1 MRYILLLLLA
11 LVLLSSCPG
20 TESADDGRIDII
32 ASSFPAYDAAR
43 AIAGT
48 AADLSML
55 LPAGTDSH
63 SYEPSVDDA
72 MRIAEADLFIYNG
85 GESDSW
91 IGSILDS
98 LDDVNSFR
106 LVDHVP
112 TVLYESEQG
121 IVEGEEDHGHE
132 HDHAM
137 VDEHVWT
144 SLENEMAIVDS
155 LCMVISSIDPDN
167 AETYR
172 QRADDYISRIAGLRD
187 EFRALADNS
196 ERRTIVVADR
206 FPLLY
211 FAREFGLDWF
221 AAYPGCAAQS
231 EPSARTV
238 AAMIDYVNENSI
250 PVILHMELA
259 NTMLSSAIAAETGA
273 RVLQFNSVHNV
284 SRRDFE
290 RGVDYI
296 SLMEE
301 NLAVLEEALN

>member
-1 MRYILLLLLA
+1 MFE
-11 LVLLSSCPG
+11 G
-20 TESADDGRIDII
+20 
-32 ASSFPAYDAAR
+32 
-43 AIAGT
+43 
-48 AADLSML
+48 
-55 LPAGTDSH
+55 
-63 SYEPSVDDA
+63 
-72 MRIAEADLFIYNG
+72 
-85 GESDSW
+85 
-91 IGSILDS
+91 
-98 LDDVNSFR
+98 VNSFR

-144 SLENEMAIVDS
+144 SLENEIAIVDS
-155 LCMVISSIDPDN
+155 LCGVISSIDPDN
-167 AETYR
+167 AEIYR

>member
-1 MRYILLLLLA
+1 MRYILPLLLA

-91 IGSILDS
+91 IDSILDS
-98 LDDVNSFR
+98 LEGVNSFR
-106 LVDHVP
+106 LVDNVP

-155 LCMVISSIDPDN
+155 LCMAISSIDPDN

>member
-1 MRYILLLLLA
+1 MRCILLLLLA

-43 AIAGT
+43 AITGT

-91 IGSILDS
+91 IDSILDS
-98 LDDVNSFR
+98 LDGVNSFR

-167 AETYR
+167 AEIYR

>member
-91 IGSILDS
+91 IDSILDS
-98 LDDVNSFR
+98 LEGVNSFR

-273 RVLQFNSVHNV
+273 HVLQFNSVHNV

>member
-20 TESADDGRIDII
+20 TESADDGRIGII

-91 IGSILDS
+91 IDSILDS

-167 AETYR
+167 AEIYR

-273 RVLQFNSVHNV
+273 HVLQFNSVHNV

>member
-1 MRYILLLLLA
+1 MKA
-11 LVLLSSCPG
+11 ESS
-20 TESADDGRIDII
+20 
-32 ASSFPAYDAAR
+32 
-43 AIAGT
+43 
-48 AADLSML
+48 
-55 LPAGTDSH
+55 
-63 SYEPSVDDA
+63 
-72 MRIAEADLFIYNG
+72 
-85 GESDSW
+85 
-91 IGSILDS
+91 SILDMAMGAIKERVDYEMGHVIDNI
-98 LDDVNSFR
+98 LDPNTN
-106 LVDHVP
+106 P
-112 TVLYESEQG
+112 TKKRKMVL
-121 IVEGEEDHGHE
+121 
-132 HDHAM
+132 
-137 VDEHVWT
+137 T
-144 SLENEMAIVDS
+144 LE
-155 LCMVISSIDPDN
+155 LTPD
-167 AETYR
+167 
-172 QRADDYISRIAGLRD
+172 
-187 EFRALADNS
+187 S

>member
-91 IGSILDS
+91 IDSILDS
-98 LDDVNSFR
+98 LEGVNSFR

-121 IVEGEEDHGHE
+121 IVEGE
-132 HDHAM
+132 
-137 VDEHVWT
+137 
-144 SLENEMAIVDS
+144 
-155 LCMVISSIDPDN
+155 
-167 AETYR
+167 
-172 QRADDYISRIAGLRD
+172 
-187 EFRALADNS
+187 
-196 ERRTIVVADR
+196 
-206 FPLLY
+206 
-211 FAREFGLDWF
+211 
-221 AAYPGCAAQS
+221 
-231 EPSARTV
+231 
-238 AAMIDYVNENSI
+238 
-250 PVILHMELA
+250 
-259 NTMLSSAIAAETGA
+259 
-273 RVLQFNSVHNV
+273 
-284 SRRDFE
+284 
-290 RGVDYI
+290 
-296 SLMEE
+296 
-301 NLAVLEEALN
+301 

>member
-1 MRYILLLLLA
+1 MRYILLLFLA

-20 TESADDGRIDII
+20 TESVDDGRIDII

-91 IGSILDS
+91 IDSILDS
-98 LDDVNSFR
+98 LEGVNSFR

>member
-43 AIAGT
+43 AITGT

-91 IGSILDS
+91 IDSILDS
-98 LDDVNSFR
+98 LDGVNSFR

>member
-91 IGSILDS
+91 IDSILDS
-98 LDDVNSFR
+98 LEGVNSFR

-172 QRADDYISRIAGLRD
+172 QHADDYISRIAALRD

>member
-20 TESADDGRIDII
+20 TESVDDGRIDII

-43 AIAGT
+43 AITGT

-91 IGSILDS
+91 IESILDS
-98 LDDVNSFR
+98 LEGVNSFR
-106 LVDHVP
+106 LVAHVP

-155 LCMVISSIDPDN
+155 LCMAISSIDPDN

-290 RGVDYI
+290 HGVDYI

>member
-91 IGSILDS
+91 IDSILDS
-98 LDDVNSFR
+98 LEGVNSFR

>member
-72 MRIAEADLFIYNG
+72 MRIAGADLFIYNG

-91 IGSILDS
+91 IDSILDS
-98 LDDVNSFR
+98 LDGVNSFR

-250 PVILHMELA
+250 PVVLHMELA

>member
-20 TESADDGRIDII
+20 TESVDDGRIDII

-43 AIAGT
+43 AITGT

-91 IGSILDS
+91 IDSILDS
-98 LDDVNSFR
+98 LEGVNSFR

-112 TVLYESEQG
+112 TVLYESGQG

-155 LCMVISSIDPDN
+155 LCGVISSIDPDN

>member
-32 ASSFPAYDAAR
+32 ASSFPAYGAAR
-43 AIAGT
+43 AITGT

-91 IGSILDS
+91 IDSILDS
-98 LDDVNSFR
+98 LDGVNSFR

-155 LCMVISSIDPDN
+155 LCMVISSIDADN

-187 EFRALADNS
+187 EFQHVPNALEIGAGGIFN
-196 ERRTIVVADR
+196 
-206 FPLLY
+206 
-211 FAREFGLDWF
+211 REKPGLDF
-221 AAYPGCAAQS
+221 
-231 EPSARTV
+231 V
-238 AAMIDYVNENSI
+238 AI
-250 PVILHMELA
+250 
-259 NTMLSSAIAAETGA
+259 G
-273 RVLQFNSVHNV
+273 
-284 SRRDFE
+284 
-290 RGVDYI
+290 
-296 SLMEE
+296 
-301 NLAVLEEALN
+301 